1 MIHTTIRHNR
11 FIYVDDWMNVT
22 KLNVP
27 YDENINIGDW
37 SVSADRLMT
46 SGASTCIV
54 LAAHN
59 DSEKQG
65 LMGHFT
71 AISEPKSVDNSSQ
84 SFVDALH
91 AVKDIGDPGETT
103 IWVGGGMPF
112 AEIGRASCRERVCEE
127 V

>member
-54 LAAHN
+54 LATHN

-84 SFVDALH
+84 SFVDARSEANTSELQ
-91 AVKDIGDPGETT
+91 
-103 IWVGGGMPF
+103 
-112 AEIGRASCRERVCEE
+112 
-127 V
+127 